1 MQSTHETGW
10 PACCLRHLKR
20 SLRLKLVA
28 SISFMSFGC
37 AGIDGL
43 PDAPLRPD
51 AGSADN
57 AVFSTGDA
65 GTDAASALDA
75 STAVDGSATDAGST
89 DAFDAT
95 VPDAAPLADAS
106 APSDAGPAIDATF
119 DSGPCVPETDGE
131 LCASR
136 GRNCGR
142 FETLDRCGTTRV
154 VPTCGVCTSFYETCG
169 GGGINNVCGCAP
181 ESNWSFC
188 WRLGATC
195 GSATGTDNCGV
206 TRTVTCGGACP
217 VDAGTPDAGLPDAG
231 APDASTV
238 QRWTFSNCGATGA
251 NGPTQTQ
258 CDAAYTGT
266 SLSGVVSLNAGI
278 QSWSVPASGR
288 YRITAMGAEG
298 GDLPANDQSI
308 SSGRGA
314 LIQGE
319 FEFTVG
325 SAFRIVVGQAGSA
338 SCGDLVH
345 CGGGGGGSF
354 VVASNG
360 DPLVVAGGGGGTC
373 WNVSY
378 VPTCACSTSGIGGSD
393 VARPGCAHLD
403 RNLRCS
409 ETLTGVRA
417 SCGYQGG
424 SFGDAVRAGS
434 GGGLLDDGSV
444 CQPES
449 SNRASGNPFA
459 RGAGGGG
466 STACRSGGFGGGGT
480 GGASIGGYSFGGGG
494 GGGYSGGSMGA
505 WRDNADGNTQRR
517 PGSGGASFSAGL
529 NPANFT
535 GYRAGH
541 GLVVIER
548 LP

>member
-1 MQSTHETGW
+1 MNPTLLSRSSALVLLASVCF
-10 PACCLRHLKR
+10 PA
-20 SLRLKLVA
+20 V
-28 SISFMSFGC
+28 GC
-37 AGIDGL
+37 SGIDGL
-43 PDAPLRPD
+43 PDSPRPPESSLD
-51 AGSADN
+51 GGVPTTPDGA
-57 AVFSTGDA
+57 
-65 GTDAASALDA
+65 TDDA

-95 VPDAAPLADAS
+95 VLDAAPLADAS
-106 APSDAGPAIDATF
+106 APSDAGPAMDATF
-119 DSGPCVPETDGE
+119 DSGPCGPETDGE

-142 FETLDRCGTTRV
+142 FETLDRCGTARV
-154 VPTCGVCTSFYETCG
+154 VPTCGVCASFYETCG
-169 GGGINNVCGCAP
+169 GGGVANVCGCAP

-217 VDAGTPDAGLPDAG
+217 VDAGTPDAGPIDAGLPDAG

-238 QRWTFSNCGATGA
+238 QRWTFTNCGATGA

-266 SLSGVVSLNAGI
+266 SLSGAVSLNAGI

-288 YRITAMGAEG
+288 YRITAMGAQG
-298 GDLPANDQSI
+298 GDLPGNTQSI
-308 SSGRGA
+308 PAGRGA

-319 FEFTVG
+319 FDLDAGTP
-325 SAFRIVVGQAGSA
+325 FRIVVGQSGSA

-360 DPLVVAGGGGGTC
+360 DPTVVAGGGGGTC

-378 VPTCACSTSGIGGSD
+378 LPTCACSTSGLGGSD
-393 VARPGCAHLD
+393 VALPGCAHLD
-403 RNLRCS
+403 RNLLCA

-417 SCGYQGG
+417 SCGA
-424 SFGDAVRAGS
+424 FGPNVNGTDTVRSGS

-449 SNRASGNPFA
+449 LNRASGNPFA
-459 RGAGGGG
+459 RGAVGGG
-466 STACRSGGFGGGGT
+466 STACRSGGFGGGGA
-480 GGASIGGYSFGGGG
+480 GGSSVSGYSFGGGG

-505 WRDNADGNTQRR
+505 WRDNTDGNTQRR

-535 GYRAGH
+535 GSRAGH